1 MDIIKNHIANLI
13 HDIVREIEVRK
24 IDVVTLCDNLAIDPD
39 QFIELINNPVNN
51 VSLYIQILEEVR
63 NERD

>member
-24 IDVVTLCDNLAIDPD
+24 IDVVTLCDNLAIVPD

>member
-24 IDVVTLCDNLAIDPD
+24 IDVVTLCDNLAIAPD